1 MLLGKKIATIN
12 EVKKLLKISKSRAS
26 SDAAKSDH
34 TAIVIMVGA
43 GLRRFEVCDLMV
55 SDIDFEA
62 NLITV
67 RHGKGDKRREVVL
80 TDWVKSEIKDYIDTL
95 VKTDYIFTTK
105 RTHHKVAADKSALH
119 RRVKALMDMANF
131 RDCLSAHSLRHAFA
145 TNNLRNG
152 VSLAGV
158 RDLLGH
164 SSVSV
169 TSEYLHFM
177 GEDAE
182 QAKKIRPF

>member
-1 MLLGKKIATIN
+1 MLGKKIATSN
-12 EVKKLLKISKSRAS
+12 EVKKLLKVSKERSVS
-26 SDAAKSDH
+26 EAAKSDYA
-34 TAIVIMVGA
+34 AIVIMVGA
-43 GLRRFEVCDLMV
+43 GLRRFEVCDLMAA
-55 SDIDFEA
+55 DIDFSA

-80 TDWVKSEIKDYIDTL
+80 TDWVKTEIKDYIDTL
-95 VKTDYIFTTK
+95 AKTDYIFTTK

-119 RRVKALMDMANF
+119 RRVKALMKMVDC
-131 RDCLSAHSLRHAFA
+131 RDCVSAHSLRHAFA

-169 TSEYLHFM
+169 TSEYLHFI
-177 GEDAE
+177 GEDADR
-182 QAKKIRPF
+182 AKKIKPY